1 MSRSGM
7 RRPLLAD
14 QARPWTGHQARS
26 WTGHRARL
34 RAGYQARLR
43 AGGLLAG
50 CAIVLVVLGVL
61 FAGQA
66 TADPFDRA
74 VDAPVINWLAGHQTL
89 ALWLAYPATLVPAGM
104 ASLIAAAICLAR
116 GWLRGAVLALL
127 AVPVTSGLNDAI
139 FKHLFH
145 RTYLGALTYPS
156 GHAAAASALAAA
168 LTLLLLSSGPPPG
181 RLAALRWLI
190 PALAWLAVVV
200 VAVGVIGLRWHYFTD
215 TIGGS
220 ALGTGTV
227 CALALILDLSWP
239 PPRRPDP
246 GQPDPGQPHPGQPD
260 PSQSRPSRSRTAPRP
275 DSAPGEPHSSR
286 SEPGR

>member
-26 WTGHRARL
+26 WTGRRARPWTDH
-34 RAGYQARLR
+34 QARLR

-61 FAGQA
+61 FSGQA

-89 ALWLAYPATLVPAGM
+89 ALWLAYPATLVPAGTV
-104 ASLIAAAICLAR
+104 SVIAAAICLAR

-127 AVPVTSGLNDAI
+127 AVPVASGLNDAI

-156 GHAAAASALAAA
+156 GHATAASSLAAA
-168 LTLLLLSSGPPPG
+168 LTVLLLASRSTNPLLSSRSTNP
-181 RLAALRWLI
+181 LLRWLI

-215 TIGGS
+215 TIGGI

-227 CALALILDLSWP
+227 CALALILDLS
-239 PPRRPDP
+239 
-246 GQPDPGQPHPGQPD
+246 
-260 PSQSRPSRSRTAPRP
+260 SR
-275 DSAPGEPHSSR
+275 
-286 SEPGR
+286 

>member
-26 WTGHRARL
+26 WTGRRARL
-34 RAGYQARLR
+34 WTGYQARLR

-61 FAGQA
+61 FAGQT

-74 VDAPVINWLAGHQTL
+74 VDTPVIDWLAGHQTL
-89 ALWLAYPATLVPAGM
+89 ALWLAYPATLVPAGLV
-104 ASLIAAAICLAR
+104 SLIAAAICLAR

-156 GHAAAASALAAA
+156 GHAAASSALAAA
-168 LTLLLLSSGPPPG
+168 LTLLVLSSGPPPG

-215 TIGGS
+215 TIGGT

-246 GQPDPGQPHPGQPD
+246 SQPH
-260 PSQSRPSRSRTAPRP
+260 PSRSRTTPPP

-286 SEPGR
+286 TEPGR